1 MRLMASDLKRDA
13 LRFSA
18 QLKRR
23 LKGLSPRVLYF
34 HQADDPYSH
43 LAVQKLATLK
53 ASYDIDWIPYL
64 VSPPDAEYQGDV
76 DRFRNWALTDAKSIA
91 PYYETDLPIE
101 AQTPASDA
109 VNQTN
114 QNLVACLREEDFPEK
129 ALEAG
134 QELWS
139 GSLTNES
146 GEKPEAGQAL
156 SEGNALRKSKGH
168 YLGAMFY
175 FDGEWYWGLDRMYLL
190 EKRLVADGYG
200 KQLDGALCVPPPRI
214 ESATGLYASDITLE
228 YFPSLRS
235 PYTAVGHD
243 RVMGLVKRSG
253 VKLIL
258 RPVMPMM
265 MRGVGAPREKQ
276 LYIIS
281 DSKREAEANE
291 VKFRNFVDPFG
302 EPVIRAFTLY
312 PWIESQGKAEA
323 FVGAYI
329 KAAWAEGVDI
339 SSDSGLSKVVES
351 VGLSWQDA
359 LKQFHNN
366 EWEQMLETNVQD
378 MLTEGLWGVP
388 SFRVSGGNRQDIFS
402 CWGQDRIWRVEA
414 EITQRSEKGR

>member
-23 LKGLSPRVLYF
+23 LKGLPPRVLYF
-34 HQADDPYSH
+34 HQVDDPYSH

-200 KQLDGALCVPPPRI
+200 KQPDGALCVPPPRI
-214 ESATGLYASDITLE
+214 ESATGLHASDITLE

-243 RVMGLVKRSG
+243 RVMDLVKRSG

-359 LKQFHNN
+359 LKQFHNS

-414 EITQRSEKGR
+414 EITQRSEKER